1 MSEFLHKEYPKTVGR
16 NEFWKQIKRTVNGK
30 EVSQKDINQI
40 VLQIKNKLKL
50 SSQDVL
56 LDLGCGNGAL
66 ASNFYNQIKKY
77 VGVDFSDYLIE
88 IANEYFLNQ
97 NSIFIKNSIQ
107 SYLNEINEDN
117 EINKILIYGCASY
130 LSKDDLINCLSQI
143 LIKFNKLEKI
153 FIGNIPNLKFA
164 KEFFGKR
171 KVFDFNLEDEKSLIG
186 VWWCPEILNEIMNDI
201 GFRSKII
208 FMPKSF
214 YSSYYRFD
222 ILLEKKEF

>member
-16 NEFWKQIKRTVNGK
+16 KEFWKQIKRTINGK

-50 SSQDVL
+50 SSQDIL

-66 ASNFYNQIKKY
+66 ASNFYDHIKKY

-107 SYLNEINEDN
+107 SYLNEINDDN

-130 LSKDDLINCLSQI
+130 LSKEDLINCLSLI
-143 LIKFNKLEKI
+143 LKKFNKLQKI
-153 FIGNIPNLKFA
+153 FIGNIPNLMFA
-164 KEFFGKR
+164 KEFYDKR
-171 KVFDFNLEDEKSLIG
+171 KVLDFNLEDEKSLIG
-186 VWWCPEILNEIMNDI
+186 VWWCPENLNEIMNDI

-208 FMPKSF
+208 YMPKSF
-214 YSSYYRFD
+214 YSSHYRFD
-222 ILLEKKEF
+222 ILLEKKEV